1 MKHTIFSISKYLVVL
16 FFLGLT
22 NQLQAQETI
31 VTYIKKDGGFT
42 PLQDSA
48 AYTSIVHLQPNE
60 AGLYQLREY
69 YPNGNLKR
77 RGWVKAADP
86 KRLRFEG
93 LVEDF
98 YDNEILKST
107 YQYSND
113 RLLDTAKKYYRNGG
127 LKETIVHLKPTT
139 PPTDL
144 SPRDLSGRLVYY
156 ADSLGHVQ
164 VSNGNG
170 IATIIRDETKKEQG
184 EYINGLREGHW
195 TGFLHNGKSQFEE
208 WYNNG
213 ILEKGVT
220 TDSLGQQHKY
230 TQKDVEPEYPG
241 GIMQLRMFIG
251 NNYRYP
257 AEAIKA
263 NVSGQLLI
271 SFVVE
276 KTGKT
281 SEHKIINDLGYG
293 TGQRAIEVL
302 KRAKDWTPGYHRGL
316 PVRVAYSVPIQLN
329 LN

>member
-1 MKHTIFSISKYLVVL
+1 MPVLLIS
-16 FFLGLT
+16 FIT
-22 NQLQAQETI
+22 PTSAQESI
-31 VTYIKKDGGFT
+31 ITYIKKDGGFT
-42 PLQDSA
+42 PLKDSA
-48 AYTSIVHLQPNE
+48 AYTSILHLRPNDT
-60 AGLYQLREY
+60 GLYQLHEY

-77 RGWVKAADP
+77 RGWVKTADP

-93 LVEDF
+93 LLEDF
-98 YDNEILKST
+98 YDNKILKAT

-113 RLLDTAKKYYRNGG
+113 KLLDTAKKYYRNGV
-127 LKETIVHLKPTT
+127 LKETIVHLNPTT

-144 SPRDLSGRLVYY
+144 SPVDLSTRLVYY

-170 IATIIRDETKKEQG
+170 IVTIIPDETEKEQG
-184 EYINGLREGHW
+184 EYISGLREGHW
-195 TGFLHNGKSQFEE
+195 TGILHRGKSQFEE
-208 WYNNG
+208 WYSNG

-257 AEAIKA
+257 TEAIKA
-263 NVSGQLLI
+263 NVSGQLLV